1 MTLPALISLRTGR
14 VSRLPFH
21 WRGDRFSLTA
31 LSGQAA
37 THVRAATAA
46 PLDYSGVART
56 VNQYQPAWQAED
68 WNNDGSRQTP
78 ALLLG
83 TSDSLYWTV
92 PVKPAACT
100 IYLEFIQPASFG
112 GASTCFWYLGNAGNT
127 GARLWI
133 DSTGTQYR
141 ANHHNGTSA
150 VTSTMTGTAPT
161 SGQRVALRVVLLS
174 TGSIQI
180 WQAKDGASETTPGAS
195 GTLALNATGWSDTRL
210 YANSTGSTNAAI
222 LSLIRSRLI
231 MGTRTAAQAATDW

>member
-1 MTLPALISLRTGR
+1 MTLPGLISLRTGR

-21 WRGDRFSLTA
+21 WRGDRFALTA
-31 LSGQAA
+31 LSGQAG
-37 THVRAATAA
+37 TLTRAATAA

-56 VNQYQPAWQAED
+56 VNQYQPAFQAED
-68 WNNDGSRQTP
+68 WDADATRDTS

-83 TSDSLYWTV
+83 VSDLLYWSV

-100 IYLEFIQPASFG
+100 LYLEFVQPASFG
-112 GASTCFWYLGNAGNT
+112 AASTCFWYLGNAGNT

-161 SGQRVALRVVLLS
+161 SGQRVAVRVVLLS

-180 WQAKDGASETTPGAS
+180 WQSINGAAETTPGAS

-210 YANSTGSTNAAI
+210 YANSTGSTNPAV
-222 LSLIRSRLI
+222 LSLVRSRLI